1 MIKRII
7 AVAFFY
13 TLTNLYANEI
23 DFRQVI
29 FGNAYEN
36 IIEVESN
43 DFFNQFPETRN
54 IEDYGQGEIINQIK
68 YKEKHFPND
77 LSYLIRWYD
86 ENLKLDE
93 HFIYSKEKKYYF
105 RVFKEQYGNDIFYRM
120 LVSLYELD
128 DKKLLDWQNNYYEQ
142 ELFYQIS
149 DDELIHVGSYTYRYP
164 VGTQGG
170 TFPVYNNVEIIQRKN
185 KVNGIIVYSFYNAQT
200 TMMDWKTT
208 WQGHEGAYFTLD
220 DIENISQSS
229 SKNLKSAAITLNSY
243 SSINEFDFE
252 TIKDIYFSLPLIDSK
267 RPFMYTLQNA
277 FDGKKTTSYVE
288 ATENSLFEISVFVEM
303 NVEKIAII
311 NGYASNL
318 ETYLDNNQVKQIRR
332 DIYKVIDKNPINIG
346 KIEKELSTNNL
357 DYQIIN
363 WNENPS
369 FICSEIYK
377 GKKYNDTCIA
387 EINFYT
393 SEKEWL
399 FGDINE

>member
-36 IIEVESN
+36 IIEVDSN

-93 HFIYSKEKKYYF
+93 YFIYSKEKKYYF
-105 RVFKEQYGNDIFYRM
+105 RIFKEQYGNYIFYRM

-128 DKKLLDWQNNYYEQ
+128 DEKLLDWQNNYYEQ

-185 KVNGIIVYSFYNAQT
+185 KVNGIIVYNFYNAQT
-200 TMMDWKTT
+200 TMMDWETT
-208 WQGHEGAYFTLD
+208 WQGHEGAYYSINDILT
-220 DIENISQSS
+220 IENNS
-229 SKNLKSAAITLNSY
+229 SKSIKSAGLSLNSY
-243 SSINEFDFE
+243 DTESQLPSKSMFIGMPN
-252 TIKDIYFSLPLIDSK
+252 PLIDSK

-277 FDGKKTTSYVE
+277 FDGNKTTSYVE

-357 DYQIIN
+357 NYQIFT
-363 WNENPS
+363 WNENPN
-369 FICSEIYK
+369 FMCSDIYK
-377 GKKYNDTCIA
+377 GKKYNDTCLA

-393 SEKEWL
+393 TEKGWI
-399 FGDINE
+399 FGEIDE

>member
-1 MIKRII
+1 MWK
-7 AVAFFY
+7 
-13 TLTNLYANEI
+13 
-23 DFRQVI
+23 
-29 FGNAYEN
+29 YE
-36 IIEVESN
+36 
-43 DFFNQFPETRN
+43 
-54 IEDYGQGEIINQIK
+54 
-68 YKEKHFPND
+68 
-77 LSYLIRWYD
+77 SY
-86 ENLKLDE
+86 
-93 HFIYSKEKKYYF
+93 
-105 RVFKEQYGNDIFYRM
+105 QYGNYIFYRM

-128 DKKLLDWQNNYYEQ
+128 DEKLLDWQNNYYEQ

-185 KVNGIIVYSFYNAQT
+185 KVNGIIVYNFYNAQT
-200 TMMDWKTT
+200 TMMDWETT
-208 WQGHEGAYFTLD
+208 WQGHEGAYYSINDILT
-220 DIENISQSS
+220 IENNS
-229 SKNLKSAAITLNSY
+229 SKSIKSAGLSLNSY
-243 SSINEFDFE
+243 DTESQLPSKSMFIGMPN
-252 TIKDIYFSLPLIDSK
+252 PLIDSK

-277 FDGKKTTSYVE
+277 FDGNKTTSYVE

-357 DYQIIN
+357 NYQIFT
-363 WNENPS
+363 WNENPN
-369 FICSEIYK
+369 FMCSDIYK
-377 GKKYNDTCIA
+377 GKKYNDTCLA

-393 SEKEWL
+393 TEKGWI
-399 FGDINE
+399 FGEIDE

>member
-7 AVAFFY
+7 VIFFLC
-13 TLTNLYANEI
+13 TLTYLYAKEI

-36 IIEVESN
+36 IVEIDANS
-43 DFFNQFPETRN
+43 FFYQFPETKK

-68 YKEKHFPND
+68 YQEENFPND

-86 ENLKLDE
+86 ENFKLDK
-93 HFIYSKEKKYYF
+93 HFIYSNEKKYYF
-105 RVFKEQYGNDIFYRM
+105 RIFKEQYGNIVFYRM

-128 DKKLLDWQNNYYEQ
+128 DKKLLDWQNNYFEQ

-149 DDELIHVGSYTYRYP
+149 DNELIHVGSYTFRYP

-185 KVNGIIVYSFYNAQT
+185 KVNGIIVYCFYNAKT
-200 TMMDWKTT
+200 TMMDRETT
-208 WQGHEGAYFTLD
+208 WQGHKGAYFNLD
-220 DIENISQSS
+220 DIENISQIS
-229 SKNLKSAAITLNSY
+229 SKNMKSAAITLNSY
-243 SSINEFDFE
+243 LSIDEFDFGP
-252 TIKDIYFSLPLIDSK
+252 IKDIYFSLPLIDSK

-288 ATENSLFEISVFVEM
+288 ATENSLFEISVFVEK
-303 NVEKIAII
+303 NIEKIAII

-332 DIYKVIDKNPINIG
+332 DIYKVVDRKPINIG
-346 KIEKELSTNNL
+346 KIEKELSTNTLN
-357 DYQIIN
+357 YQIFT

-369 FICSEIYK
+369 FMCSDIYK
-377 GKKYNDTCIA
+377 GKKYNDTCLA

-393 SEKEWL
+393 SEKGWI
-399 FGDINE
+399 FGEIDE